1 MWIHD
6 GNIIICILIIRMII
20 DLINYSMMQ
29 KKKTRSNNMT
39 GQWTAPQKQTM
50 SRFWFYSPDALKF
63 TFSHAQ

>member
-6 GNIIICILIIRMII
+6 GNIIICILIIRTII

-29 KKKTRSNNMT
+29 KKKTRNNMT
-39 GQWTAPQKQTM
+39 RQWTAPQKQTI